1 MGSAAY
7 FNYNVNRVFFLI
19 KISFRVSFADFFP
32 IFLMQS
38 KIIFYYFKCPCSDL
52 KFDPSIRNG
61 SISVHSQSCKISYF
75 DCVIAEFTRHT
86 DVYSHELDYW
96 ILKWL
101 VKSSPA
107 SFEKASVSSEAF
119 FSRWGVKICQ
129 INYWALHVIP
139 DFAKAHPHTL
149 LHTWVVLS
157 VCWLHLYTEIRYMHQ
172 FFKFCFLVLQTKI
185 L

>member
-1 MGSAAY
+1 
-7 FNYNVNRVFFLI
+7 
-19 KISFRVSFADFFP
+19 
-32 IFLMQS
+32 MQS
-38 KIIFYYFKCPCSDL
+38 KILFYYFKCPCRDL
-52 KFDPSIRNG
+52 KFDLSIRNG
-61 SISVHSQSCKISYF
+61 NVSVHSQSCKISYF

-119 FSRWGVKICQ
+119 FSHWGVKICQ

-139 DFAKAHPHTL
+139 DFAKAHPRTL
-149 LHTWVVLS
+149 LHMWVVLS
-157 VCWLHLYTEIRYMHQ
+157 VCWLYLYTEIRYMHH
-172 FFKFCFLVLQTKI
+172 FFFFFFSPSDQNFIRVSSPLSLPEVCRKLYLTFLLH
-185 L
+185 LELL

>member
-1 MGSAAY
+1 
-7 FNYNVNRVFFLI
+7 
-19 KISFRVSFADFFP
+19 
-32 IFLMQS
+32 MQS
-38 KIIFYYFKCPCSDL
+38 KIIFNYLSVL
-52 KFDPSIRNG
+52 VEIWNLISIRNG
-61 SISVHSQSCKISYF
+61 SVSVHSQSCKISYF

-149 LHTWVVLS
+149 LHMWVVLS
-157 VCWLHLYTEIRYMHQ
+157 VCWLYLYTEIRYMHQ
-172 FFKFCFLVLQTKI
+172 FFYFFFSTSDQNFIKSSKSTFI
-185 L
+185 AINM

>member
-1 MGSAAY
+1 MWALQHILTIMLIE
-7 FNYNVNRVFFLI
+7 FFFLI

-38 KIIFYYFKCPCSDL
+38 KIIFYYFKCPCRDL

-96 ILKWL
+96 IPQVISKIFTCQLW
-101 VKSSPA
+101 KSKCVFRSFLEPLGSEDLSDKLLGITCESWFCKGSSTYFTSHVSGSFSLLA
-107 SFEKASVSSEAF
+107 SS
-119 FSRWGVKICQ
+119 
-129 INYWALHVIP
+129 
-139 DFAKAHPHTL
+139 
-149 LHTWVVLS
+149 
-157 VCWLHLYTEIRYMHQ
+157 LYRD
-172 FFKFCFLVLQTKI
+172 
-185 L
+185 